1 MEIEGCDSIVTGME
15 KTLIEKLTVRIREE
29 LVVKG
34 ITDFKIADGN
44 FYFANAAEKTRANV
58 IIRDYL
64 TDLLDNDAESLM

>member
-1 MEIEGCDSIVTGME
+1 MENEGCDIIVTGME
-15 KTLIEKLTVRIREE
+15 ETLIQKLTARIREQ

-34 ITDFKIADGN
+34 ITDFKIDDGN
-44 FYFANAAEKTRANV
+44 FYFANAAERTRANV